1 MKIIYHDGVSEIATN
16 LALMS
21 RVLDK
26 NKIIFINGNI
36 ARTRD
41 IKRLIGDIKKGTSIA
56 TKETDTY
63 IEVFA

>member
-1 MKIIYHDGVSEIATN
+1 MQIIYQDGKSEVTEN
-16 LALMS
+16 LTLMS

-26 NKIIFINGNI
+26 NKIIFINGQI

-41 IKRLIGDIKKGTSIA
+41 IKRLTGDIKKGTSIA